1 MFRNPRRARTPAG
14 CRRDART
21 TLRRATILQLNPTF
35 IYVGAIYAIAVA
47 LARRGGNPLPR
58 RIAVLFYALVLVFLF
73 KAMTGPYVCIATD
86 IPKLIAPWSATAPGM
101 TKYTVLNMETHDVP
115 MQLAPWAHQVRE
127 AWRSGHAPLW
137 NALAGCGY
145 PLLANAQSAALS

>member
-86 IPKLIAPWSATAPGM
+86 VLKLEAPWSASAPGL
-101 TKYTVLNMETHDVP
+101 TKYTVLNMETQDMPMLLVP
-115 MQLAPWAHQVRE
+115 FAHQVRE
-127 AWRSGHAPLW
+127 AWKMGQVPLW
-137 NALAGCGY
+137 NA
-145 PLLANAQSAALS
+145 